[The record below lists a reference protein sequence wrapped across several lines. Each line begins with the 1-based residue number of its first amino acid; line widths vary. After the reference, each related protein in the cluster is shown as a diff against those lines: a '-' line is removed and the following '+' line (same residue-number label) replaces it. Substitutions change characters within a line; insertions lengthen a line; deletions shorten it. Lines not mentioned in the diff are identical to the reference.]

1 MVDLRTYAGI
11 MELHPDDQ
19 VAVVRAGTSI
29 AELQLELKRHG
40 LCVPL
45 PDPDTVGDAPA
56 GLPGTVGG
64 GLAMNLPHAL
74 EGLCGNWRDWVLGLT
89 VIRADGAVARCGSRA
104 VKNVA
109 GYDAAR
115 LFVGSRGTLGVVTE
129 AILRVHPLRA
139 LPQPRLEGRAD
150 WGPRASGWRAAVR
163 LPAEEEPGFLERFAA
178 HIQARDPL
186 TRTVWMAADTAP
198 EGVEWGSRLVWL
210 SDRGPRLTQLEQR
223 AKQVLD
229 PGGKFPALHWSR
241 NPEETGAAEG
251 L

>member
-1 MVDLRTYAGI
+1 MRRA
-11 MELHPDDQ
+11 DQ
-19 VAVVRAGTSI
+19 PT
-29 AELQLELKRHG
+29 
-40 LCVPL
+40 
-45 PDPDTVGDAPA
+45 
-56 GLPGTVGG
+56 
-64 GLAMNLPHAL
+64 
-74 EGLCGNWRDWVLGLT
+74 WRDPATEV
-89 VIRADGAVARCGSRA
+89 S
-104 VKNVA
+104 
-109 GYDAAR
+109 
-115 LFVGSRGTLGVVTE
+115 LFTT
-129 AILRVHPLRA
+129 
-139 LPQPRLEGRAD
+139 
-150 WGPRASGWRAAVR
+150 
-163 LPAEEEPGFLERFAA
+163 ERFAA